1 MVLPCLSEVIS
12 TYTEVLSQMSFIS
25 DVYLEFNLLHPGAA
39 FLYPLKI
46 SENLK
51 VF

>member
-1 MVLPCLSEVIS
+1 MSKKGTYGKVYTSMLFLMNWIVAINPLQPGVL
-12 TYTEVLSQMSFIS
+12 
-25 DVYLEFNLLHPGAA
+25 